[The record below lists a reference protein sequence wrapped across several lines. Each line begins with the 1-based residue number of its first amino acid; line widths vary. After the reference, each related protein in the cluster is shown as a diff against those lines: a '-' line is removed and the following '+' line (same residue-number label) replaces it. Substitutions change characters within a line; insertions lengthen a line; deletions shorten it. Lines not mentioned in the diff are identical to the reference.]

1 MTRPITSD
9 VPGTAAPEP
18 ARLQRSR
25 PSQVRTNLPLLSSSQ
40 LVAAPPS
47 ATSNSSVSLNSQHAS
62 PALSPVTAGTS
73 MTLGSSAQDS
83 PDLLLEPFPSTR
95 ELDEMDAS
103 SPFFQLPDPIA
114 IPSIS
119 RRTSTN
125 SLLSHSHSAL
135 KSPAMSEAV
144 KSASLIRRGS
154 NSLKKAMSGLP
165 RPRRHSS
172 TNTRS
177 RDGSVAG
184 LMRRRES
191 ASNNPNPLIEHASL
205 HYSESDDDCAI
216 EREDDGFFTFGG
228 DGAPRGA
235 SPVSATGSHAE
246 STSSS
251 TLTAGPVVPLALR
264 QGTPLNK
271 VTKKKGLKKI
281 TLVLDPDSAK
291 IWWDRNRPSKSI
303 YIDDIKEI
311 RTAEDIRQYRLDT
324 GLGEEYESRFFSI
337 HYTPP
342 GESRAKVL
350 HLVADTEDGFRTW
363 TEALDAISK
372 HRQDF
377 ATSLMAFNDKAIRTY
392 WRLEMAKQ
400 YGDKPHLPEEE
411 HIDFLGVERVCRSL
425 HIHVSSQELRAK
437 LEWVKGRKSSLDDQP
452 PTQMCSSRLSFDEF
466 LEFVRLMKARKDV
479 RAVYSENAADIEGGM
494 TKSEFLNFLRH
505 VQRENVDE
513 DLAAWENVFFRFA
526 RKGKPREAEKA
537 ANGSA
542 EEGLTMSEAALASFL
557 TSTSNVVIAK
567 EPKGYKLNRPM
578 CEYYISSSHNTYL
591 LGRQVAGVSSVEGYI
606 SALMRGCRCVEVD
619 CWDGP
624 DDMPVVMHG
633 HTWTTRISF
642 LEVIKTINK
651 YAFVKSRFP
660 LWISLEVRCG
670 PATQKNMA
678 KIMIEVFGDKLVRTP
693 LDPSSDVLPSPS
705 DLMERIL
712 IKVKQA
718 QSQEEPPKNGEWFGR
733 RRGNSQPSPYQ
744 RALESL
750 PSATPM
756 PASPLLSA
764 TPLTRSSRFIN
775 TITEGEVHDAPS
787 SSPSECESECEKDS
801 AVAKRTMSKIHP
813 DLGDLGVYC
822 VGIPFAGFDTQEA
835 KRFNHIFSFKERTF
849 AEKCQTSE
857 SKQTLYRHNMR
868 HLMRVYPNGN
878 RFTSSNFDPLIY
890 WKRGVQMAALNW
902 QTFDLGMQLNQAMFD
917 SGTDQSGYVLKPI
930 EGREIQMVPPGQEL
944 PRGKRPRKQ
953 VSFHIDVI
961 SAQQLMRPWNL
972 GEKRTM
978 DPYVEVEVLLA
989 DDKRNKQDVP
999 TDPAPQ
1005 LKYRTSIVRE
1015 NGFNPVFNGEC
1026 KFDVTTKYEDLIFVR
1041 WSVKLAEKSK
1051 LGEKSFSEKTAPF
1064 ATFTAKL
1071 SSLKQGYRTIPLLDQ
1086 NGDRY
1091 LFSTLFCRI
1100 IKGPVT
1106 MKMVDYQED
1115 TPKNGSILKNFS
1127 FGRNGS
1133 PKSSVELN
1141 NA

>member
-18 ARLQRSR
+18 PGCSVR
-25 PSQVRTNLPLLSSSQ
+25 P
-40 LVAAPPS
+40 PPS

-95 ELDEMDAS
+95 ELDEMDA
-103 SPFFQLPDPIA
+103 
-114 IPSIS
+114 
-119 RRTSTN
+119 
-125 SLLSHSHSAL
+125 
-135 KSPAMSEAV
+135 PAMSEAV

-154 NSLKKAMSGLP
+154 NSLKKSHERSP

-216 EREDDGFFTFGG
+216 EREDD
-228 DGAPRGA
+228 
-235 SPVSATGSHAE
+235 GSHAE

-411 HIDFLGVERVCRSL
+411 HIDFLGVER
-425 HIHVSSQELRAK
+425 LRAK

-813 DLGDLGVYC
+813 DLGDLG
-822 VGIPFAGFDTQEA
+822 
-835 KRFNHIFSFKERTF
+835 RTF

-868 HLMRVYPNGN
+868 HLMRVL
-878 RFTSSNFDPLIY
+878 SQWQPLY
-890 WKRGVQMAALNW
+890 VLQLRS
-902 QTFDLGMQLNQAMFD
+902 TDLLEARCPDGGSQLADVRPGMQLNQAMFD

>member
-1 MTRPITSD
+1 MSPSTQVRPARS
-9 VPGTAAPEP
+9 PLAKFFFGAHLHGFWRPPRAAPEP

-62 PALSPVTAGTS
+62 PAL
-73 MTLGSSAQDS
+73 
-83 PDLLLEPFPSTR
+83 
-95 ELDEMDAS
+95 
-103 SPFFQLPDPIA
+103 
-114 IPSIS
+114 
-119 RRTSTN
+119 TSTN

-251 TLTAGPVVPLALR
+251 TLTAGPVV
-264 QGTPLNK
+264 
-271 VTKKKGLKKI
+271 TKKKGLKKI
-281 TLVLDPDSAK
+281 TLVLDPDSARSGG
-291 IWWDRNRPSKSI
+291 DRNRPSKSI

-311 RTAEDIRQYRLDT
+311 RTAEDIR
-324 GLGEEYESRFFSI
+324 SFSI

-377 ATSLMAFNDKAIRTY
+377 ATSLMA
-392 WRLEMAKQ
+392 
-400 YGDKPHLPEEE
+400 
-411 HIDFLGVERVCRSL
+411 L

-466 LEFVRLMKARKDV
+466 LEFVRLMKEEKTF
-479 RAVYSENAADIEGGM
+479 RAVYSENAADIEGGNDQ
-494 TKSEFLNFLRH
+494 SEFLNFLRH

-513 DLAAWENVFFRFA
+513 DLAAWEN
-526 RKGKPREAEKA
+526 PREAEKA

-557 TSTSNVVIAK
+557 TSTSNVVMPRSQRATS
-567 EPKGYKLNRPM
+567 LTAHVRVH
-578 CEYYISSSHNTYL
+578 ISSSPTHTL

-619 CWDGP
+619 CWD
-624 DDMPVVMHG
+624 
-633 HTWTTRISF
+633 
-642 LEVIKTINK
+642 VIKTSTRRLLSNP
-651 YAFVKSRFP
+651 RFP

-693 LDPSSDVLPSPS
+693 RS
-705 DLMERIL
+705 RIL

-787 SSPSECESECEKDS
+787 SSPM
-801 AVAKRTMSKIHP
+801 AKRTMSKIHP

-822 VGIPFAGFDTQEA
+822 VGIPFAGFDYP
-835 KRFNHIFSFKERTF
+835 R
-849 AEKCQTSE
+849 
-857 SKQTLYRHNMR
+857 SKNDST
-868 HLMRVYPNGN
+868 
-878 RFTSSNFDPLIY
+878 TSSLSKSEHSPRSARRASRSKLCIEQYAALDASVSQWQPLYVLQLRSLIY

-902 QTFDLGMQLNQAMFD
+902 Q
-917 SGTDQSGYVLKPI
+917 SRTDQSGYVLKPI

-989 DDKRNKQDVP
+989 DDKRNKQD
-999 TDPAPQ
+999 
-1005 LKYRTSIVRE
+1005 YRTSIVRE

-1091 LFSTLFCRI
+1091 LSQPFSAA
-1100 IKGPVT
+1100 
-1106 MKMVDYQED
+1106 
-1115 TPKNGSILKNFS
+1115 S
-1127 FGRNGS
+1127 
-1133 PKSSVELN
+1133 
-1141 NA
+1141 